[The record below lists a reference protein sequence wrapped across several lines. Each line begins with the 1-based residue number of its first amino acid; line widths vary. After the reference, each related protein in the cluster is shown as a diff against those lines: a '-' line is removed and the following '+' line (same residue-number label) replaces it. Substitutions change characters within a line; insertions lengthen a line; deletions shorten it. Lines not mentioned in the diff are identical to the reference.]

1 MNKKKS
7 NKHQRPKNKTIIRR
21 MMRKK
26 MSQTL
31 LLIKKLAME
40 QLKKTKILLKRKIK
54 QIIVDLV

>member
-1 MNKKKS
+1 
-7 NKHQRPKNKTIIRR
+7 